1 MAQQIISVG
10 TLANDGTGDPLRT
23 AMIKVNENFTEIYSR
38 DAVGS
43 NLDITANTITSTNTN
58 GNIELQPNAAGQVI
72 IAKNNVIIQT
82 SKTPSSSVGAAGDL
96 AGMIAWDNTHIYVCT
111 ANYDGSTNIWAR
123 AAISTW

>member
-23 AMIKVNENFTEIYSR
+23 AMIKVNENFTEIYGR

-43 NLDITANTITSTNTN
+43 NLDITANTITSTNAN
-58 GNIELQPNAAGQVI
+58 GNIELQPNAAGQVV

-82 SKTPSSSVGAAGDL
+82 SKTPASSVGATGDL
-96 AGMIAWDNTHIYVCT
+96 AGMIAWDHNHIYVCT